1 MVKKC
6 VTDGI
11 YDEGIQLDHQKVERT
26 MERVVSTRKK
36 KFKEDK
42 ACMEL
47 NLHPLQVE
55 GRCN

>member
-6 VTDGI
+6 VTDEI

-26 MERVVSTRKK
+26 LENVDSTQRKK
-36 KFKEDK
+36 RKEYK
-42 ACMEL
+42 AGMEL
-47 NLHPLQVE
+47 NLHPRQVE